1 MVMCMDVGPY
11 RVSSKV
17 MVSRQF
23 SQLFYITKPG
33 VLQGY
38 TIAAFLSIIVPD
50 YALKLTELGRF
61 DTVPYF

>member
-1 MVMCMDVGPY
+1 MVWCTAVGSY

-17 MVSRQF
+17 MVSGQF

-38 TIAAFLSIIVPD
+38 TLAAFLSIIVLD
-50 YALKLTELGRF
+50 SLKLTELGRLDAVSDF
-61 DTVPYF
+61 